1 MRPPFY
7 KSTLNPRIVPES
19 RVKLKDAAK
28 SAMFYH
34 LGLTGKHTSVIIFST
49 EGSVS
54 GDM

>member
-7 KSTLNPRIVPES
+7 KFTLNPRIVLES
-19 RVKLKDAAK
+19 RVKFIDAVK

-34 LGLTGKHTSVIIFST
+34 LDLTGKHTSVIIFST
-49 EGSVS
+49 EFSVS